1 MTADSPAFSL
11 RSVAAAVYL
20 PTLLFG
26 IGEGALIPLIPAA
39 ASNLGAS
46 IAIAGAIAAML
57 TVGELFGDIPSGVFV
72 SRIGERNAMIAAVA
86 VSLAAVAVI
95 MLAPNAFALGVGVFV
110 LGLATAV
117 FALARHAFMTTY
129 VPKRYRARSL
139 SLLGGV
145 FRCGHFI
152 GPLLSAPIIHLTG
165 GMAGVYWT
173 MVLFCLATAVVLLVL
188 PDPERVFGAAHA
200 EVPSGGEHESEGE
213 QLTRRESTGL
223 FATLAA
229 NARVLGTVGVGASI
243 IAALRSARTV
253 LIPLWAVSLGVDEA
267 STALLIGLAGALD
280 FALFYVSGHVMDRY
294 GRLWGALPALTG
306 LGAGFVLL
314 SATHDVADAVLWL
327 IIATGLLAVANGM
340 SSGILMTLGADL
352 ADPGDP
358 APFLGAWRFVTDAGA
373 AASPLVIAG
382 LTALVSLA
390 AAAGALGFL
399 AVAGVAIM
407 AHWVPRFVPG
417 TGR

>member
-1 MTADSPAFSL
+1 MAADSPAFSL

-39 ASNLGAS
+39 ATHLGAT

-57 TVGELFGDIPSGVFV
+57 TIGELFGDIPSGIFV
-72 SRIGERNAMIAAVA
+72 SRIGERTAMIVA
-86 VSLAAVAVI
+86 VGVSLLAVTVI
-95 MLAPNAFALGVGVFV
+95 MLAPSPLVLGIGVFV

-117 FALARHAFMTTY
+117 FALARHAFMTSY

-145 FRCGHFI
+145 FRCGHFV
-152 GPLLSAPIIHLTG
+152 GPLISAPIIHLTG

-188 PDPERVFGAAHA
+188 PDPEKAFRGSSRASSHRAAPQA
-200 EVPSGGEHESEGE
+200 EAARQPK
-213 QLTRRESTGL
+213 RESAGL

-229 NARVLGTVGVGASI
+229 NTRVLGTVGVGASI

-253 LIPLWAVSLGVDEA
+253 IIPLWAVSLGVDEA
-267 STALLIGLAGALD
+267 STALLIGVAGALD

-294 GRLWGALPALTG
+294 GRLWGALPALIGIGSG
-306 LGAGFVLL
+306 LVLL
-314 SATHDVADAVLWL
+314 AATHDASNAVAWMVA
-327 IIATGLLAVANGM
+327 ATGLLAFSNGM

-352 ADPGDP
+352 ADPHDP

-373 AASPLVIAG
+373 AASPLLIAA
-382 LTALVSLA
+382 LTALFS
-390 AAAGALGFL
+390 L
-399 AVAGVAIM
+399 AVAAGSLGAVAAVGIAVM
-407 AHWVPRFVPG
+407 ARWLPRYVTRPE
-417 TGR
+417 R